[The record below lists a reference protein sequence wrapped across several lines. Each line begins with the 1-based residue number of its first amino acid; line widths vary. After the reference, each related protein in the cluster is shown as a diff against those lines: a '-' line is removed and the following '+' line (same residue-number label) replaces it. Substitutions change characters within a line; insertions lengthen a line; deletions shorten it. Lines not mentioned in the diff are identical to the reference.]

1 MRQTSHEDAIL
12 WHVCGRYYRTE
23 DKQQLAEYF
32 QAIVTGDP
40 LTYAPGFN
48 IAPTTIQPVLRLE
61 RDTNFREL
69 VPMRWGLVGFGG
81 SGPDPKRSTF
91 NARAEGLESSS
102 LWRQSSPPSTRT
114 HPSFGVLRVA
124 ENRSQGFPLHAVARA
139 AVRVWRALGR
149 MEGARRDLDPIVCN
163 NNH

>member
-1 MRQTSHEDAIL
+1 MRQTSHEGAIL

-40 LTYAPGFN
+40 LTYAPGYN

-69 VPMRWGLVGFGG
+69 VPMRWGLVGFREQR
-81 SGPDPKRSTF
+81 SGPPAKHIQ
-91 NARAEGLESSS
+91 RACG
-102 LWRQSSPPSTRT
+102 
-114 HPSFGVLRVA
+114 
-124 ENRSQGFPLHAVARA
+124 RA
-139 AVRVWRALGR
+139 G
-149 MEGARRDLDPIVCN
+149 E
-163 NNH
+163 